1 MNRSTSHHRPT
12 RRLPVV
18 PAALAALVLC
28 LAALPAAAGPA
39 GEPREGREVERQ
51 RVVVLSKQG
60 DGAGPLLRS
69 HLLGGGFLGVELL
82 PLTPELRAHFGVPG
96 DRGVMVARVLEDSP
110 AARAGLQVGDVVTA
124 IEGAAVDGPW
134 DLSFQVRG
142 KEAGD
147 QVSLEVWRD
156 RRALDFAVTVEERE
170 RERIDLGR
178 LMDGDGPHLLRL
190 RERRGPDGGPTVY
203 FEPEVV
209 ERLGESLGKIDWP
222 RLNRQLGERNRELER
237 RLGELE
243 ERLQELETALRSNR

>member
-1 MNRSTSHHRPT
+1 MNRSRSCHRPI

-18 PAALAALVLC
+18 PAALAALALC

-39 GEPREGREVERQ
+39 GEPREGREVERE
-51 RVVVLSKQG
+51 RVVVLSKHGEGQ
-60 DGAGPLLRS
+60 DLLRS
-69 HLLGGGFLGVELL
+69 HLLGGGFLGVELM

-124 IEGAAVDGPW
+124 IEGEAVDRPW

-147 QVSLEVWRD
+147 QVGLEVWRD

-190 RERRGPDGGPTVY
+190 RERLGPDGGPTVY

-243 ERLQELETALRSNR
+243 ERLQELEKALRSDR

>member
-1 MNRSTSHHRPT
+1 MNHSRSCHRPT
-12 RRLPVV
+12 RRPPLV
-18 PAALAALVLC
+18 PAALAALALC

-39 GEPREGREVERQ
+39 EEPREGREVERE

-60 DGAGPLLRS
+60 EGPGLLRS
-69 HLLGGGFLGVELL
+69 HLLGGGFLGVELM

-124 IEGAAVDGPW
+124 IEGEAVDRPW

-142 KEAGD
+142 KAAGE
-147 QVSLEVWRD
+147 QVGLKVWRD

-170 RERIDLGR
+170 REQIDLGR

-190 RERRGPDGGPTVY
+190 RERIGPDGGPTVY

-243 ERLQELETALRSNR
+243 ERLQELEKALRSDR